1 MNVQEMRKTV
11 ITAAGLGTRL
21 LPATRELPKEMF
33 PFCSYDSHGDLCTK
47 PMIQLIYESLYSYGL
62 RSFCFVVGRR
72 KRSIED
78 FFTEDPRLLDLLSS
92 TNNGVADQIRE
103 FFDKLKSCELSF
115 VSQPE
120 PLGFG
125 DAILKSRYFVG
136 EESFILHAGDDII
149 ISQQN
154 DHLRRLELAFSTHH
168 ASVAC
173 LLDRSEDPRQFGVVT
188 GSRLGDGTIEIDS
201 IEEKP
206 VRPKSD
212 MVVIAV
218 YAFKPMVFDYILKAK
233 KRVHSERELEVA
245 MKMMLKDGH
254 KFIGVKLLTGEQR
267 IDIGNPR
274 SYLTAME
281 SLVEKTSPQP
291 KIFAWGS
298 QSKVRRSEA
307 DLSAVSQR

>member
-1 MNVQEMRKTV
+1 MSVRDMKKTV
-11 ITAAGLGTRL
+11 VTAAGLGTRL

-33 PFCSYDSHGDLCTK
+33 PFCTYDSHGDLCTK
-47 PMIQLIYESLYSYGL
+47 PMIQLVYESLYSHGL

-78 FFTEDPRLLDLLSS
+78 FFTEDPRLLDLLSG
-92 TNNGVADQIRE
+92 TNNGIVGQIRE
-103 FFDKLKSCELSF
+103 FFDKLKSSELSF

-136 EESFILHAGDDII
+136 EDDFILHAGDDII
-149 ISQQN
+149 LSEQN
-154 DHLRRLELAFSTHH
+154 DHLRRLELAFETHN

-173 LLDRSEDPRQFGVVT
+173 LLDRSEDPRQYGVVT
-188 GSRLGDGTIEIDS
+188 GGDLGDGTIAIDS

-206 VRPKSD
+206 LHPKSD

-218 YAFKPMVFDYILKAK
+218 YAFKPVVFDYLQKAK
-233 KRVHSERELEVA
+233 KRAQPEKELEFA
-245 MKMMLKDGH
+245 MKAMLKDGH
-254 KFIGVKLLTGEQR
+254 RFVGVELDTDEQR

-274 SYLTAME
+274 SYLTALE
-281 SLVEKTSPQP
+281 SLVEKTSPP
-291 KIFAWGS
+291 KILAWS
-298 QSKVRRSEA
+298 SHSRARRSEA

>member
-1 MNVQEMRKTV
+1 MKKTV

-33 PFCSYDSHGDLCTK
+33 PFCTYDSHGDLCTK
-47 PMIQLIYESLYSYGL
+47 PMIQLIYESLYSHGV

-78 FFTEDPRLLDLLSS
+78 FFTEDPRLLDLLSA
-92 TNNGVADQIRE
+92 TNNGIAGQIRE
-103 FFDKLKSCELSF
+103 FFDKLKSSEVSF

-136 EESFILHAGDDII
+136 EEDFILHAGDDII
-149 ISQQN
+149 LSEEN
-154 DHLRRLELAFSTHH
+154 DHLRRLELAFGTYH

-173 LLDRSEDPRQFGVVT
+173 LLDRSEDPRQYGVVT
-188 GSRLGDGTIEIDS
+188 GSELGDGAVAIDS
-201 IEEKP
+201 MEEKP
-206 VRPKSD
+206 LHPKSD

-218 YAFKPMVFDYILKAK
+218 YAFKPIVFDYLLKAK
-233 KRVHSERELEVA
+233 KRVQPERELEFA
-245 MKMMLKDGH
+245 MKTMLKDGH
-254 KFIGVKLLTGEQR
+254 KFVGVQLESSEQR

-281 SLVEKTSPQP
+281 SLVEKTSPP
-291 KIFAWGS
+291 RILAWSS
-298 QSKVRRSEA
+298 QSKARRSVA
-307 DLSAVSQR
+307 DLRALSQR